1 MVLILFSIDM
11 EESKIETNEE
21 KTVVGFLVDLTESD
35 RSENVTMN
43 ESTSDKVNSTDNVSL
58 NASEEADDSA
68 ELIYDSSIDM
78 QTVG

>member
-1 MVLILFSIDM
+1 M

-21 KTVVGFLVDLTESD
+21 KTVVDFLVDLTESD

-58 NASEEADDSA
+58 NALEESDDSVV
-68 ELIYDSSIDM
+68 LIYDSSIDM

>member
-58 NASEEADDSA
+58 NASEEADDSVV
-68 ELIYDSSIDM
+68 LIYDSSIDM

>member
-58 NASEEADDSA
+58 NASEEADDSVV
-68 ELIYDSSIDM
+68 LIYDSSIDM
-78 QTVG
+78 LTVG

>member
-1 MVLILFSIDM
+1 M

-58 NASEEADDSA
+58 NASEEADDSVV
-68 ELIYDSSIDM
+68 LIYDSSIDM

>member
-1 MVLILFSIDM
+1 M

-58 NASEEADDSA
+58 NASEESDDSVV
-68 ELIYDSSIDM
+68 LIYDSSIDM

>member
-43 ESTSDKVNSTDNVSL
+43 ESTSL
-58 NASEEADDSA
+58 R
-68 ELIYDSSIDM
+68 
-78 QTVG
+78 QTK

>member
-1 MVLILFSIDM
+1 M

-58 NASEEADDSA
+58 NALEESDDSVV
-68 ELIYDSSIDM
+68 LIYDSSIDM

>member
-1 MVLILFSIDM
+1 M
-11 EESKIETNEE
+11 EESKIEINEE

-35 RSENVTMN
+35 RSENVTLN
-43 ESTSDKVNSTDNVSL
+43 ESTSDKLNSSDNVSL